1 MEVNF
6 TTNTN
11 LLGDVKKKCFYF
23 GKIKGCR
30 DGDICTFSHV
40 NTPSQKNKPSSRVPV
55 AAAAETSKDPVA
67 EKNKTPRCRHYL
79 NGSCV
84 NLGCVFFHDEI
95 LRSSNSLKVC
105 RGFTSAGGCTYGAI
119 CRFSHASV

>member
-6 TTNTN
+6 ITDTEPQQE
-11 LLGDVKKKCFYF
+11 VKKPCFFF
-23 GKIKGCR
+23 GKKKGCR
-30 DGDICTFSHV
+30 NGDICTFSHDT
-40 NTPSQKNKPSSRVPV
+40 NPSQENKPSPRVPV
-55 AAAAETSKDPVA
+55 AAAETSKDPVA

-105 RGFTSAGGCTYGAI
+105 RGFTSASGCTYGDT